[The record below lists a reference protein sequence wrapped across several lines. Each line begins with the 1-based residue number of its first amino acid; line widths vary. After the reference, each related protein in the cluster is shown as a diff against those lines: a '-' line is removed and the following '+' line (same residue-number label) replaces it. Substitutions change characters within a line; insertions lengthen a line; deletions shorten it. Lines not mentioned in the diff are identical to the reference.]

1 MERGRANRREIWLVA
16 VKRGVEARDLGKVW
30 KPLSQNADRRQV
42 VGLMKGANG
51 TSCSNSLRTCLVDQ
65 HGRRERNTAVDD
77 PVADRLQAIVTPVL
91 ADPGGQMSEGLLM
104 PE

>member
-1 MERGRANRREIWLVA
+1 MVA

-51 TSCSNSLRTCLVDQ
+51 TSCSSSLRTAWSISTGV
-65 HGRRERNTAVDD
+65 ENE
-77 PVADRLQAIVTPVL
+77 TPPWTTL
-91 ADPGGQMSEGLLM
+91 WPTSSKR
-104 PE
+104 